1 MAGLRPLIRKEFQ
14 QLRRDR
20 RLLPIVFIAPVL
32 QLLVLGYAANLDVR
46 DIPTVL
52 CDQDNTAVSR
62 KLAEGF
68 FQSGYFTLAAA
79 ADDLKAAEAQIDRG
93 RAAMVLVIPDGF
105 GADIAAGSSAGLQI
119 IADGSRSYA
128 TIIGLNYA
136 AMIVRRFSSSL
147 SQEGVARAGPA
158 ISAQPRPLIS
168 AEPRIWYNPELKSR
182 NFLVPG
188 ILALLLMVMTMLLT
202 SLAIV
207 KEKETGTLEQLI
219 VTPLSS
225 RQLILGKLLPFALI
239 GFVDVLLFLA
249 AAYLLFGIKVS
260 GSLLLLLALSAVFLL
275 TTLGLGLL
283 VSTVSRSQQQAM
295 MTSVFFVMLPMVFL
309 SGFVFP
315 IENMPASIRA
325 LTYLLPLRYYFVIVR
340 GLFLKGVGLPEL
352 WQEALAL
359 LVFGIVIFGISVLR
373 FRKRLE

>member
-32 QLLVLGYAANLDVR
+32 QLLILGYAANLDVR
-46 DIPTVL
+46 DIPTLL
-52 CDQDNTAVSR
+52 CDHDASQASR
-62 KLAEGF
+62 ALSAAF
-68 FQSGYFTLAAA
+68 FQSGYFSLEAAVA
-79 ADDLKAAEAQIDRG
+79 TAAEAERLIDRG
-93 RAAMVLVIPDGF
+93 RAAMAIMIPRGF
-105 GADIAAGSSAGLQI
+105 GADAAAGRPARLQI

-136 AMIVRRFSSSL
+136 AMIVNRFESRL
-147 SQEGVARAGPA
+147 PGGGAPGGRGIALET
-158 ISAQPRPLIS
+158 
-168 AEPRIWYNPELKSR
+168 RIWYNPELESR

-219 VTPLSS
+219 VTPISS
-225 RQLILGKLLPFALI
+225 RQLILGKLLPFAAI
-239 GFVDVLLFLA
+239 GFIDVLLVLA
-249 AAYLLFGIKVS
+249 AAYLLFGIGVS

-283 VSTVSRSQQQAM
+283 VSTVSRNQQQAM

-340 GLFLKGVGLPEL
+340 GLFLKGVGMAEL
-352 WQEALAL
+352 WPETLAL
-359 LVFGIVIFGISVLR
+359 LVFGVVIFGISVLR

>member
-1 MAGLRPLIRKEFQ
+1 MAGLRSLIRKEFQ

-20 RLLPIVFIAPVL
+20 RLLPIVFIAPVI
-32 QLLVLGYAANLDVR
+32 QLLILGYAANLDVR
-46 DIPTVL
+46 DIPTLL
-52 CDQDNTAVSR
+52 CDQDGSVVSR
-62 KLAEGF
+62 ELASAF
-68 FQSGYFTLAAA
+68 FRSGYFSLEASVATAS
-79 ADDLKAAEAQIDRG
+79 AAEQYIDRG
-93 RAAMVLVIPDGF
+93 RTAMAIMIPRGF
-105 GADIAAGSSAGLQI
+105 GAALSAGHPAQLQV

-128 TIIGLNYA
+128 
-136 AMIVRRFSSSL
+136 AMIV
-147 SQEGVARAGPA
+147 ARSEARLQASRASPA
-158 ISAQPRPLIS
+158 RPTPPGITL
-168 AEPRIWYNPELKSR
+168 ETRIWYNPELKSR

-188 ILALLLMVMTMLLT
+188 ILALLLMVMTLLLT

-225 RQLILGKLLPFALI
+225 RVLILGKLLPFAGI
-239 GFVDVLLFLA
+239 GFVDVLLVLA
-249 AAYLLFGIKVS
+249 AAYLLFGIGVS

-283 VSTVSRSQQQAM
+283 VSTVSRNQQQAM
-295 MTSVFFVMLPMVFL
+295 MTAVFFVMLPMVFL

-315 IENMPASIRA
+315 IENMPVSIQA

-340 GLFLKGVGLPEL
+340 GLFLKGVGLAEL
-352 WQEALAL
+352 WPEALAL
-359 LVFGIVIFGISVLR
+359 LVFGIMIFVISVLR

>member
-1 MAGLRPLIRKEFQ
+1 MAGLRSLIRKEFQ

-20 RLLPIVFIAPVL
+20 RLLPIVFIAPVI

-46 DIPTVL
+46 DIPTLL
-52 CDQDNTAVSR
+52 CDQDGSAVSR
-62 KLAEGF
+62 ELASAF
-68 FQSGYFTLAAA
+68 FRSGYFTLEASVATA
-79 ADDLKAAEAQIDRG
+79 TAAEQYIDRG
-93 RAAMVLVIPDGF
+93 RAAMAIMIPRGF
-105 GADIAAGSSAGLQI
+105 GAALSAGHPAQLQV

-136 AMIVRRFSSSL
+136 AMIVDRS
-147 SQEGVARAGPA
+147 EARLRASPA
-158 ISAQPRPLIS
+158 SPGSPTPPGIAL
-168 AEPRIWYNPELKSR
+168 ETRIWYNPELKSR

-225 RQLILGKLLPFALI
+225 RVLILGKLLPFALI
-239 GFVDVLLFLA
+239 GFVDVLLVLA
-249 AAYLLFGIKVS
+249 AAYLLFGIGVS

-283 VSTVSRSQQQAM
+283 VSTVSRNQQQAM
-295 MTSVFFVMLPMVFL
+295 MTAVFFVMLPMVFL

-315 IENMPASIRA
+315 IENMPVSIQA

-340 GLFLKGVGLPEL
+340 GLFLKGVGLVEL
-352 WQEALAL
+352 WHEALAL
-359 LVFGIVIFGISVLR
+359 LVFGIVIFMISVLR

>member
-32 QLLVLGYAANLDVR
+32 QLLILGYAANLDVR

-52 CDQDNTAVSR
+52 CDLDNSR
-62 KLAEGF
+62 QSRELAAAF
-68 FQSGYFTLAAA
+68 FNSGYFTLRAGVTTPAAA
-79 ADDLKAAEAQIDRG
+79 ERAIDRG
-93 RAAMVLVIPDGF
+93 RAAMALMIPRGF
-105 GADIAAGSSAGLQI
+105 GAGAAAGRPAPLQV

-136 AMIVRRFSSSL
+136 AMIVERFTVRL
-147 SQEGVARAGPA
+147 RAGPVF
-158 ISAQPRPLIS
+158 SV
-168 AEPRIWYNPELKSR
+168 ETRIWYNPELESR

-225 RQLILGKLLPFALI
+225 RQLLLGKLLPFALL
-239 GFVDVLLFLA
+239 GFVDVLLVLA
-249 AAYLLFGIKVS
+249 AAYLLFGIAVS

-283 VSTVSRSQQQAM
+283 ISTVSRNQQQAM
-295 MTSVFFVMLPMVFL
+295 MTAVFFVMLPMVFL

-315 IENMPASIRA
+315 IENMPASIQA

-340 GLFLKGVGLPEL
+340 GLFLKGVGLREL
-352 WQEALAL
+352 WPEALAL
-359 LVFGIVIFGISVLR
+359 LVFGIAIFGISALR

>member
-79 ADDLKAAEAQIDRG
+79 AADLKAAEAQIDRG
-93 RAAMVLVIPDGF
+93 RAAMVLVIPGGF

-128 TIIGLNYA
+128 TIIGLGYA
-136 AMIVRRFSSSL
+136 DMIVRRFSAGL
-147 SQEGVARAGPA
+147 SPEDVTRTG
-158 ISAQPRPLIS
+158 PLIS

-239 GFVDVLLFLA
+239 GFVDVLLVLA